1 VLPTLYMMASAS
13 KQALATDSL
22 CLKML
27 IFYQTIALGFF
38 EGFFTP

>member
-1 VLPTLYMMASAS
+1 MMASAS